1 MKHIAAMGAFALAT
15 LVAQARD
22 ITSLTLAQS
31 GDDLTANVAFT
42 AGETFAPVPFSSA
55 VPEALR
61 RPYLVETGS
70 FPAYLPPTG
79 MTILFR

>member
-42 AGETFAPVPFSSA
+42 AGETGDNHT
-55 VPEALR
+55 L
-61 RPYLVETGS
+61 YL
-70 FPAYLPPTG
+70 AYGPSDLGNTLYSWANG
-79 MTILFR
+79 GGT